1 LDKLAQKVLVGFGSH
16 DSSPI
21 QSAVS
26 LGKQQQLE
34 VGARGQ
40 EKDANQ
46 LSIKIFCVFCREE
59 GEKSCWCNKS
69 TKFCM

>member
-1 LDKLAQKVLVGFGSH
+1 LDKLVQEVLVGFGSH
-16 DSSPI
+16 DSPPI
-21 QSAVS
+21 QSA

-46 LSIKIFCVFCREE
+46 LSIEKVFVYFVFLKE
-59 GEKSCWCNKS
+59 S
-69 TKFCM
+69 